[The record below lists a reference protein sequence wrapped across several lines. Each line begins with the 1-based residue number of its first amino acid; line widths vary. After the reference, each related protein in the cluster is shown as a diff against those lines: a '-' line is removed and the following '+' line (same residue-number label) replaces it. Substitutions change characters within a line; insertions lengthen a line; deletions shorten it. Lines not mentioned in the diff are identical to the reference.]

1 MKKIFV
7 LIAILCTTIIMYAQ
21 HQTFPHVVITEIMAD
36 PTPLV
41 GLPDFEYVEIYN
53 VSSDTIKCSDL
64 QLIVGTKSYAL
75 PQGNLYPQEFLCV
88 ISNKA
93 QTYFSDSLHFAYLKT
108 FPAITNSGQT
118 IGILYKDVLIS
129 SVTFSEDW
137 YHDDFKQDGGWS
149 LEKIDVENFSE
160 TPDNWNSS
168 KNRSGGTPG
177 FINSVAQENSDF
189 IAPTIASIQIVSD
202 SVLQITFSE
211 NIDIEQYMQNCNIDD
226 TLTFCNATTIDN
238 SMSKYELLLNNPLEE
253 KPKYVLSLREDC
265 TDLAGNPFEP
275 NQYIFAKTDS
285 LLQRNAVV
293 INEVLFNPL
302 SGNASFVELY
312 NNSNSYFDL
321 SQMYFSNGSTF
332 TRIAENFTLFPPQTY
347 VVVSPDADLYRG
359 KCDCEKAIFLNAKLP
374 TLPNDEGT
382 IMLLNRWEE
391 VIDSV
396 TYNENWHSANVE
408 PDGTSIERVSFILPS
423 FEASAWASATASV
436 GFSTPGCQNSQAQEL
451 FFQKGISL
459 ESEVVTPNGDGEND
473 ELCVLIEN
481 EEYRLY
487 CNIRIFSIS
496 GHFVKQIADTEL
508 MGGENFIR
516 WDCTN
521 AQGQIVPKGIYLVHI
536 EIVKDGEIV
545 KRNNLTVSVLK
556 TDS

>member
-7 LIAILCTTIIMYAQ
+7 LVAFLCTTIIMYAQ
-21 HQTFPHVVITEIMAD
+21 HKPFPHVVITEIMAD

-41 GLPDFEYVEIYN
+41 GLPDFEYVEMYN
-53 VSSDTIKCSDL
+53 VSNDTIECSDL
-64 QLIVGTKSYAL
+64 QLFVGTKSYSL
-75 PQGNLYPQEFLCV
+75 PKGDLYPQEYLCI

-93 QTYFSDSLHFAYLKT
+93 QMFFPDSLHFAYLKT

-177 FINSVAQENSDF
+177 FINSVAQEKSDC

-202 SVLQITFSE
+202 TVLQITFSE
-211 NIDIEQYMQNCNIDD
+211 NIDIEQFMQNCNIDD
-226 TLTFCNATTIDN
+226 TLAFCNATAIDN
-238 SMSKYELLLNNPLEE
+238 SMSKYELQLNNPLEE
-253 KPKYVLSLREDC
+253 RQDYILSLQEKC
-265 TDLAGNPFEP
+265 TDLAGNQFEP
-275 NQYIFAKTDS
+275 NKYVFAKTDS

-293 INEVLFNPL
+293 MNEILFNPL

-312 NNSNSYFDL
+312 NNSDSYFDL
-321 SQMYFSNGSTF
+321 SQMYFSNKSTF
-332 TRIAENFTLFPPQTY
+332 TKIAENFTLFPPQTY
-347 VVVSPDADLYRG
+347 VVVSPDAELYKD
-359 KCDCEKAIFLNAKLP
+359 KCDCENALFLNAKLP

-382 IMLLNRWEE
+382 ITLLNRWEE

-408 PDGTSIERVSFILPS
+408 PDGTSLERVSFSLPS
-423 FEASAWASATASV
+423 HEASTWFSATTSV

-473 ELCVLIEN
+473 ELCILIEN
-481 EEYRLY
+481 EEYGLY

-508 MGGENFIR
+508 MGGKNLIR

-521 AQGQIVPKGIYLVHI
+521 AQGQIVPKGIYLVQV
-536 EIVKDGEIV
+536 EILKAEKII
-545 KRNNLTVSVLK
+545 KRRKLTVSILK

>member
-211 NIDIEQYMQNCNIDD
+211 NIDIEQFMQNCNIDD

>member
-53 VSSDTIKCSDL
+53 VSSDTIKSSDL
-64 QLIVGTKSYAL
+64 QLIVGTKSYVL
-75 PQGNLYPQEFLCV
+75 PQGNLYPQEYLCI

-93 QTYFSDSLHFAYLKT
+93 QTFFSDSLHFAYIKT

-118 IGILYKDVLIS
+118 IGILYNDTLIS

-160 TPDNWNSS
+160 TPDNWNAS
-168 KNRSGGTPG
+168 KNRMGGTPG
-177 FINSVAQENSDF
+177 FINSIAQENDDF
-189 IAPTIASIQIVSD
+189 IAPRIASIQIVSD

-211 NIDIEQYMQNCNIDD
+211 NIDIKRFLQNCDIYD
-226 TLTFCNATTIDN
+226 TLAFRDATEIDN
-238 SMSKYELLLNNPLEE
+238 SMSKYELLLNTRLEE
-253 KPKYVLSLREDC
+253 KQSYTLSLRENG
-265 TDLAGNPFEP
+265 TDLAGNQFEP
-275 NQYIFAKTDS
+275 NQYVFAKTDS
-285 LLQRNAVV
+285 LLFRNSVV
-293 INEVLFNPL
+293 INEILFNPL
-302 SGNASFVELY
+302 SGESSFVELY
-312 NNSNSYFDL
+312 NNSDSYFDL

-332 TRIAENFTLFPPQTY
+332 TRIVENFAMFPPQTY
-347 VVVSPDADLYRG
+347 AVVSPDADLYYE
-359 KCDCEKAIFLNAKLP
+359 KCNCENAIFLKAKLP
-374 TLPNDEGT
+374 TLPNEEGT

-408 PDGTSIERVSFILPS
+408 PDGTSLERVSVSLPS
-423 FEASAWASATASV
+423 HEASTWFSATASV
-436 GFSTPGCQNSQAQEL
+436 GFSTPGCKNSQAQEL

-473 ELCVLIEN
+473 ELCILIEN
-481 EEYRLY
+481 EEYGLY
-487 CNIRIFSIS
+487 CNVRIFSIS

-508 MGGENFIR
+508 MGGKNFIR
-516 WDCTN
+516 WNCTN
-521 AQGQIVPKGIYLVHI
+521 AQGQIVPKGIYLVQV
-536 EIVKDGEIV
+536 EIVKDGKIA
-545 KRNNLTVSVLK
+545 KRNKLIVSILK